1 MPKRLNLINKE
12 FGLLK
17 VIEDTGKSNKNKSAI
32 WKCECKC
39 GEITYKTTE
48 NLTHD
53 NCKSCGCLRK
63 SIMKEKGPER
73 ARNYI
78 KETMVNGVHVPS
90 LNRDKANKN
99 SKSGVKGVSW
109 SKSKNKWVA
118 QIYYQGKSIHLGRY
132 TEIEDAIAARKAAEE
147 DIRRNIFLNKDTPDV

>member
-1 MPKRLNLINKE
+1 MPRRLNLINQV
-12 FGLLK
+12 FGLFK
-17 VIEDTGKSNKNKSAI
+17 VIEDTGESDKNNSAI
-32 WKCECKC
+32 WKGECKC
-39 GEITYKTTE
+39 GEITYKTTA

-73 ARNYI
+73 ARKYI

-109 SKSKNKWVA
+109 SKSRNKWIA
-118 QIYYQGKSIHLGRY
+118 QIYHQGKPFYLGRY
-132 TEIEDAIAARKAAEE
+132 TDIDDAIAARKEAEE
-147 DIRRNIFLNKDTPDV
+147 EIKRNILIKDTPDV